1 MSAQENV
8 DLVKQGYAAF
18 NIGNIEGVLSLFAE
32 DIEWTVPST
41 EGVPFGGTYKGRGQ
55 VAEFFKTLVA
65 AEDILEF
72 TQDNFI
78 AQNDKVAVTG
88 RSKARVKSTGRTLET
103 AYVHIFTVSG
113 SKVQK
118 FMEYFDT
125 AAVANAYRQ
134 SAGAHA

>member
-32 DIEWTVPST
+32 DIEWTVPSA

-55 VAEFFKTLVA
+55 VGEFFKTLA
-65 AEDILEF
+65 TAEDILDF

-78 AQNDKVAVTG
+78 AQDDKVVVTG
-88 RSKARVKSTGRTLET
+88 RSKARVKSTGRTFET

-113 SKVQK
+113 SKVQE
-118 FMEYFDT
+118 FREHFDT

>member
-18 NIGNIEGVLSLFAE
+18 NIGNIEGLLSLFAE
-32 DIEWTVPST
+32 DIEWTLPSV

-55 VAEFFKTLVA
+55 VAEFFKTLTT

-72 TQDNFI
+72 TQENFI
-78 AQNDKVAVTG
+78 AQDDKVVVTG
-88 RSKARVKSTGRTLET
+88 RSKARAKSTGRTLET

-113 SKVQK
+113 GKVQK
-118 FMEYFDT
+118 FIEYFDT
-125 AAVANAYRQ
+125 AAIANAYRQ
-134 SAGAHA
+134 SAGARA